1 MVCYLHLVK
10 LRQEILSIVA
20 VSFLFLG
27 ACGGSSEKKDS
38 GGDTITKIVSAT
50 CSDLSNASTSA
61 EATQTLNYAI
71 QLAEV
76 VGVSSTQL
84 GSLLRSA
91 CSNTI
96 NYALTLP

>member
-1 MVCYLHLVK
+1 MDF
-10 LRQEILSIVA
+10 EIDSRVNR
-20 VSFLFLG
+20 
-27 ACGGSSEKKDS
+27 KD
-38 GGDTITKIVSAT
+38 G
-50 CSDLSNASTSA
+50 
-61 EATQTLNYAI
+61 NYAI